1 MLFLNITILDKM
13 TSTKELKITVEETDD
28 TSSVLFNAKGL
39 TDFEIIGMLSYYLD
53 SYKVKMLREN
63 AANRQQKDE

>member
-1 MLFLNITILDKM
+1 MLFLNTTILDKM
-13 TSTKELKITVEETDD
+13 ADVKELKITVEETDD

-53 SYKVKMLREN
+53 SYKVKMLQEN